1 MFMTFIPLRQID
13 AHQAHSFKK
22 DIFVYSEPISDLLL
36 NNNVYICTISDG
48 HKTLFTPS
56 LPWEHGEG
64 VICECR
70 CPSQITGA
78 KKQSV

>member
-13 AHQAHSFKK
+13 AHQAHGFKK

-56 LPWEHGEG
+56 
-64 VICECR
+64 
-70 CPSQITGA
+70 
-78 KKQSV
+78 